1 MNDAEHLY
9 RIHAVEELTG
19 VSAAT
24 LRAWERRYGF
34 PSPSRTASAYRL
46 YDQRDVT
53 RILQMRE
60 LIDSGVAAAE
70 AARQVLA
77 RADGPSAP
85 AQPAAAHPHPDAF
98 TVAADRIVDAAST
111 LDSHALDQS
120 VQFALSLGSSLDVF
134 ELAFAP
140 ALRRIGDLWEQ
151 GRLTVAHEHLAAQ
164 RVQAAALELLRLS
177 QPSVGAP
184 QALLACFEDEDHVI
198 GLLGV
203 GLRLAAWGY
212 RAILLGAR
220 TPPQAV
226 ARVVEQG
233 SPAVVALSIMIAPPM
248 PRGRSLVDAY
258 ADACAGVPW
267 AVGGPAAEGLRPF
280 VEGRGGL
287 VLDSPERLRQLLGR
301 PAALEAARARRR
313 R

>member
-1 MNDAEHLY
+1 MNDAEHHY

-60 LIDSGVAAAE
+60 LIESGIAAAE

-77 RADGPSAP
+77 RGDGAP
-85 AQPAAAHPHPDAF
+85 ASGLVATPNTDPFA
-98 TVAADRIVDAAST
+98 VAADRIVDAAST
-111 LDSHALDQS
+111 LDAHALDQS
-120 VQFALSLGSSLDVF
+120 VQWALSLGSSLDVF
-134 ELAFAP
+134 DLAFAP

-164 RVQAAALELLRLS
+164 RVQSAALELLRLS
-177 QPSVGAP
+177 QPAVGTP

-203 GLRLAAWGY
+203 GLKLASWGY

-226 ARVVEQG
+226 ARVVEHG
-233 SPAVVALSIMIAPPM
+233 APTVVALSVVIPP
-248 PRGRSLVDAY
+248 PQARARELVDSY
-258 ADACAGVPW
+258 ADACGDVAW
-267 AVGGPAAEGLRPF
+267 AVGGPGATGLRAF
-280 VEGRGGL
+280 VEARGGM
-287 VLDSPERLRQLLGR
+287 VLDTPDRLRALVSR
-301 PAALEAARARRR
+301 PDAARARRR
-313 R
+313 RS

>member
-1 MNDAEHLY
+1 MNDAEHQY

-34 PSPSRTASAYRL
+34 PSPSRTAAAYRL

-53 RILQMRE
+53 RILQMRG
-60 LIDSGVAAAE
+60 LIDSGLAAAE

-77 RADGPSAP
+77 RGESAP
-85 AQPAAAHPHPDAF
+85 VARPSQPPNADPFA
-98 TVAADRIVDAAST
+98 VAADRIVDAAST
-111 LDSHALDQS
+111 LDAHALDQS
-120 VQFALSLGSSLDVF
+120 VQWALSLGSSLDVF
-134 ELAFAP
+134 DLAFTP

-164 RVQAAALELLRLS
+164 RVQSAALELLRLA
-177 QPSVGAP
+177 QPAVGAP

-203 GLRLAAWGY
+203 GLKLASWGY

-226 ARVVEQG
+226 ARVVEHG
-233 SPAVVALSIMIAPPM
+233 SSSLVALSVVIAPPTA
-248 PRGRSLVDAY
+248 RSRELVDSY
-258 ADACAGVPW
+258 ADACAEVPW
-267 AVGGPAAEGLRPF
+267 AVGGPAAAGLRAF

-287 VLDSPERLRQLLGR
+287 VLDSADRLRELIAR
-301 PAALEAARARRR
+301 PTSAEAARARKRR
-313 R
+313 A